1 MVKHLGEDGRFHG
14 IAVAASGSKG
24 YFAYSMADPEEKC
37 VERGRPVVEGM
48 EAEYGYYC
56 AKDILVGGDDAGV
69 YFRTHSNSGISAE
82 ERVTDSTQR
91 HVFKNPKIV
100 FDEGRS
106 NVFILSGGVNIVKG
120 GTDPMGNRLAP
131 KYYPDGLYGFVKLS
145 CNDDCS
151 ATWDSTKIA
160 EGHAGASYDLEV
172 TSGGIPHAVFKS
184 TPTTA
189 RHVHLDEFGGSG
201 SPNISQA
208 TSEVALASHSMT
220 KARSSSTPSGM
231 NSSSRPGMMT
241 TTAYQA
247 GRITAPMPSA

>member
-1 MVKHLGEDGRFHG
+1 MGDFMGS
-14 IAVAASGSKG
+14 AVAASGSKG

-69 YFRTHSNSGISAE
+69 YFRTRSNSGISAE

-120 GTDPMGNRLAP
+120 GRTPWGTGWRPIRTIPMVCHGER
-131 KYYPDGLYGFVKLS
+131 FKL
-145 CNDDCS
+145 
-151 ATWDSTKIA
+151 W
-160 EGHAGASYDLEV
+160 
-172 TSGGIPHAVFKS
+172 PHA
-184 TPTTA
+184 
-189 RHVHLDEFGGSG
+189 
-201 SPNISQA
+201 
-208 TSEVALASHSMT
+208 
-220 KARSSSTPSGM
+220 
-231 NSSSRPGMMT
+231 T
-241 TTAYQA
+241 TTAVRHGIQ
-247 GRITAPMPSA
+247 RRS